1 MINLNLQEPTEEQLL
16 AALKE
21 AQKSRELLEDE
32 NFQWWV
38 DKLTKGVE
46 KYHKKLVKDDDPK
59 EFYRHQGSIRAIR
72 MSLEELRFR
81 ANQVEAIEERL
92 KLYDERTEPVQRGA

>member
-16 AALKE
+16 AAPKE

>member
-1 MINLNLQEPTEEQLL
+1 MIDLNLQEPTEEQLL
-16 AALKE
+16 AALQE
-21 AQKSRELLEDE
+21 AQKSRELMEDE
-32 NFQWWV
+32 NFQWWI

-59 EFYRHQGSIRAIR
+59 EFYRHQGAIRAIR

-92 KLYDERTEPVQRGA
+92 KIYDERTESVQRGA